1 MDADHHYIKNFLLA
15 VHLFQ
20 EPFGVGKVQRVF
32 HLHFNQA
39 SKLIAGLLEHGIIKR
54 SEPEWMLEL
63 TDNYKMKEVIPCQ
76 IKKMLN

>member
-1 MDADHHYIKNFLLA
+1 MNTDHHDIKNFLLA
-15 VHLFQ
+15 VHFFQ

-32 HLHFNQA
+32 YLHFNQA

-63 TDNYKMKEVIPCQ
+63 TDNYKMKEANLCQ
-76 IKKMLN
+76 